1 MASDAKALTPAPRA
15 QIRAVT
21 FDVGGTLIE
30 PWPSVGHVYAEV
42 AARHGLKAF
51 SPEQL
56 NARFKDAWRSR
67 ERFDYTRQDWAELMD
82 EVFGSP
88 VATAA
93 EGSFFA
99 ELYERFAQ
107 PDAWHVFDD
116 VVPTLDALASRG
128 IRLGVISNWDER
140 LRGLLSR
147 LNLDRHFE
155 ALAISC
161 EVGFPKPSRAIFQQ
175 AAADLDL
182 RASAILHVGDSLEL
196 DVEGAKAAGFHA
208 LQIHRTIRAAPNK
221 DLHSLAELPARID
234 ELQS

>member
-1 MASDAKALTPAPRA
+1 MASDAKALTPRARA

-42 AARHGLKAF
+42 AARHGLKNL
-51 SPEQL
+51 SPEQI
-56 NARFKDAWRSR
+56 NAHFKEAWRSR
-67 ERFDYTRQDWAELMD
+67 GRFDYTRQDWAELVD

-93 EGSFFA
+93 GGSFFA

-107 PDAWHVFDD
+107 PDAWRVFDD

-128 IRLGVISNWDER
+128 IRLAVISNWDER

-147 LNLDRHFE
+147 LNLDRYFE
-155 ALAISC
+155 VLAISC

-182 RASAILHVGDSLEL
+182 RAG
-196 DVEGAKAAGFHA
+196 
-208 LQIHRTIRAAPNK
+208 
-221 DLHSLAELPARID
+221 
-234 ELQS
+234 